1 VVHQVKGANPQNA
14 DNIWGRGIVVKKQIP
29 LFFTTLLQKLFIK

>member
-1 VVHQVKGANPQNA
+1 VLTPKTQIIFG
-14 DNIWGRGIVVKKQIP
+14 GRGIVVKKQIP